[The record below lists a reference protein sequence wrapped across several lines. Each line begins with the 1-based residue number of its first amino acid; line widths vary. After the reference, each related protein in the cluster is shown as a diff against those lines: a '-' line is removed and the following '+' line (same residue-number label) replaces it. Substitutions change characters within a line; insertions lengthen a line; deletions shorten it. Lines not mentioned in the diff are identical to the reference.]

1 MKEWIGN
8 SDIQLD
14 SSNPANDE
22 AVMEAEKKSMDAW
35 PSEEIEKSRSLAKD
49 VWRAIRSTPADLI
62 YDRVVQESF
71 PELNPSELHD
81 RANRLFECIAELAQ
95 QEAPQMIQGITPEQF
110 TRFAELY
117 LSEKLG

>member
-1 MKEWIGN
+1 MKEWFGN
-8 SDIQLD
+8 SEIQLD
-14 SSNPANDE
+14 SSNPANDGAMTE
-22 AVMEAEKKSMDAW
+22 TEKKSMDAW
-35 PSEEIEKSRSLAKD
+35 SSEEIEKYRSLAQD
-49 VWRAIRSTPADLI
+49 VWRAIRSTPADLV

-95 QEAPQMIQGITPEQF
+95 QENPRMTQGITPEQF
-110 TRFAELY
+110 IRFAHLY